1 MVNYNKFQS
10 TVMFALI
17 KPLIMTAN
25 KCVTLQHIKNGSRD
39 LTLYVMYALTNL
51 SIT

>member
-1 MVNYNKFQS
+1 MGKHQKFQS

-25 KCVTLQHIKNGSRD
+25 KCLSLQHINYGSH
-39 LTLYVMYALTNL
+39 LTPYDMYALTDL
-51 SIT
+51 SIL